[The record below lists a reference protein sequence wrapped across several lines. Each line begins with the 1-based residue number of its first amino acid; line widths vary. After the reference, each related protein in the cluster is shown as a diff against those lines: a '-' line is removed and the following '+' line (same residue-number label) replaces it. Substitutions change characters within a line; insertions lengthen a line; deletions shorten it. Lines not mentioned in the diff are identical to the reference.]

1 MIPLILGVQLL
12 LVFAVILLIRRLN
25 QMASRTEL
33 NTALDSV
40 ISGFTALTTAIAALK
55 AAIAA
60 GGDFQPELD
69 KVTAISAA
77 LAAAIAQAS

>member
-1 MIPLILGVQLL
+1 
-12 LVFAVILLIRRLN
+12 
-25 QMASRTEL
+25 MATRQDL
-33 NTALDSV
+33 NTALDAIV
-40 ISGFTALTTAIAALK
+40 PAFGALTTAIAALK

-77 LAAAIAQAS
+77 LQAAITQAS